1 MSEHNGAKSHYL
13 QAALA
18 ESFRIIE
25 RDHGAEYVDRLVD
38 AIFRTFNVQDAVL
51 EHTDLLPPP
60 NDDHAGREVIEKVLT
75 RARGVRDTLI

>member
-51 EHTDLLPPP
+51 ELPTCCRRQMMTMR
-60 NDDHAGREVIEKVLT
+60 G
-75 RARGVRDTLI
+75 ARSLKRCSHEHVAFATL